1 MKTHAKPI
9 YLSLVLIFSLSFSV
23 VSAQDDAPDASSD
36 IALSPVIQRLLDDP
50 INTQAQKLTLQLF
63 HGQWDTVDNAQ
74 LNLKQRAELAIA
86 QYQLDATVLS
96 DAKTSAVLRA
106 KAALIGGHPQVALKL
121 LGPPQSLRQAL
132 LQADAMQML
141 GQLDQATQALTP
153 WREKVLKH
161 LPENAADLTYA
172 GILLSQLAKLQGL
185 PARDYQQAMN
195 WFAQAHDQIDRLYW
209 PAYLAEAQL
218 LFDKGSRQQAAQAIM
233 DTLALQPNCS
243 EAWLLLG
250 RMSVDSFQFEKS
262 TDCIN
267 KLRMINEDHLF
278 ADELEIRALLAQRDI
293 QAVPKILNRVLDQY
307 PKHRTFVALKAALH
321 AMQFDSV
328 QLEQTLDEFDRLS
341 PGSPLALATAGEF
354 LSVARQYDWAEQLLR
369 KAIAMQPNWPKPRS
383 ELALLLMQ
391 AGRDDQAFSELKQAA
406 ALDPFHKHV
415 QNQLELTEQMQGFKT
430 LKTKHFL
437 ITYPPGSD
445 EALALDMQQM
455 LDQIY
460 MNVTSS
466 FSHQPK
472 RTTQIQIMP
481 NERWFAVRITGIPEI
496 WTTAACTG
504 DVIAMTPPKT
514 GARQR
519 GAYDWARVIQHEFT
533 HTVTLDLTHNRLA
546 HWFTEACA
554 VAMEPGGRDYNTCQ
568 LLAEAL
574 HNDTLFDLKSINWAF
589 VRPKTPKERPLAY
602 AQANWMYDYITVTFG
617 HDAILDILKNF
628 GKTNDSQV
636 VIKTV
641 TGQDE
646 KTFMQGFKQWAHPQV
661 QQWGLGQYDG
671 DEALAP
677 ILQAF
682 AQGIKAPKEIMQT
695 LIAEHANHPEVLRIA
710 AEIAL
715 QDDDPKKARAA
726 IMRYAQARPVDPWPN
741 MQMVKIAQQ
750 LNHKEELI
758 GALTALDDNEQATG
772 QWAFQ
777 LARLYAKDKHWPLAL
792 ASAKRAIQREPYN
805 ADYRETAATMALLTA
820 DMKQA
825 LHQIRALTLLEP
837 QRPIHWARLAAIAKR
852 IGDHK
857 LSQQAATHAMKLDP
871 NSPAKKLLE

>member
-1 MKTHAKPI
+1 MYAKPI
-9 YLSLVLIFSLSFSV
+9 YFSV
-23 VSAQDDAPDASSD
+23 VLILSLGFSTLYAQEKAANASSD
-36 IALSPVIQRLLDDP
+36 IPLSPVVQRLLDDP
-50 INTQAQKLTLQLF
+50 INTPSQKLALQLF
-63 HGQWDTVDNAQ
+63 HGQWDAADDAA
-74 LNLKQRAELAIA
+74 LNLQQRGEMAIA
-86 QYQLDATVLS
+86 KYQLDAAVLS
-96 DAKTSAVLRA
+96 DIKTPNILRA
-106 KAALIGGHPQVALKL
+106 KAALVTGHPEIALKL
-121 LGPPQSLRQAL
+121 LGLPQSLRGAL

-141 GQLDQATQALTP
+141 GQLEQATQALIP
-153 WREKVLKH
+153 WREKVQKH
-161 LPENAADLTYA
+161 LPENAADLTDA

-218 LFDKGSRQQAAQAIM
+218 LFDKGNRQQAAQAIM

-250 RMSVDSFQFEKS
+250 RMSVDSFQFEKA

-267 KLRMINEDHLF
+267 KLRQINEHHLF
-278 ADELEIRALLAQRDI
+278 ADELEIRSLLAQRDI
-293 QAVPKILNRVLDQY
+293 QAVPKFLNRVLDQY
-307 PKHRTFVALKAALH
+307 PQHRTFLALKAALH
-321 AMQFDSV
+321 AMTFDHDL
-328 QLEQTLDEFDRLS
+328 LEQTLDEFKRLS

-391 AGRDDQAFSELKQAA
+391 AGRDDQAFTELKKAA
-406 ALDPFHKHV
+406 ALDPFHKQV
-415 QNQLELTEQMQGFKT
+415 QNQLELAQEMQGFKT

-437 ITYPPGSD
+437 ITYPPGPD

-455 LDQIY
+455 LEQIY

-481 NERWFAVRITGIPEI
+481 NERWFGVRITGIPEI
-496 WTTAACTG
+496 WTIAACTG
-504 DVIAMTPPKT
+504 DVIAITPPKI

-554 VAMEPGGRDYNTCQ
+554 VAMEPSGRDYSTCQ
-568 LLAEAL
+568 LLAQAL
-574 HNDTLFDLKSINWAF
+574 HTDTLFDLKSINWAF

-628 GKTNDSQV
+628 SKTNDSQV

-646 KTFMQGFKQWAHPQV
+646 EAFMHGFKQWAHTQV
-661 QQWGLGQYDG
+661 QQWGLGKYDD
-671 DEALAP
+671 DESLKP

-682 AQGIKAPKEIMQT
+682 AQGIEAPKEIMQT
-695 LIAEHANHPEVLRIA
+695 LMAEHPDHPEILRIA

-715 QDDDPKKARAA
+715 QDNDPKKARAA
-726 IMRYAQARPVDPWPN
+726 VMRYAQARPVDPWSN

-777 LARLYAKDKHWPLAL
+777 LARLYAKDKNWPLAL
-792 ASAKRAIQREPYN
+792 ASARRAIQREPYN

-825 LHQIRALTLLEP
+825 LHQIRSLTLLEP
-837 QRPIHWARLAAIAKR
+837 DRPIHWARLAAIAKR

-857 LSQQAATHAMKLDP
+857 LSEQAATHAVKLDP
-871 NSPAKKLLE
+871 NSPAKKLLR